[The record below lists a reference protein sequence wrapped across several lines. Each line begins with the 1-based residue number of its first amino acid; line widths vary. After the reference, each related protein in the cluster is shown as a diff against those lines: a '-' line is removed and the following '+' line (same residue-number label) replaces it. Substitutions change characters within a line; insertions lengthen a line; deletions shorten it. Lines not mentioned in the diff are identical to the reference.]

1 MDYKAVYEYIAT
13 VFTDAFTE
21 MCQLQRDDDPT
32 ASILPKT
39 LQLMAT
45 DKDAFLNFIIVVR
58 VMLLKVLLLL
68 VQLGKI
74 NNM

>member
-21 MCQLQRDDDPT
+21 MCQLQRDDPT
-32 ASILPKT
+32 ASILPNT

>member
-1 MDYKAVYEYIAT
+1 MYEYIAT

-21 MCQLQRDDDPT
+21 MCQLQLDDPT